1 MIFTYSDENI
11 SFLKNPT
18 KTSCKAYMK
27 DAPYWTIFHHICYH
41 NHPEP
46 TYIVHNNL
54 PIEAVDAKEWYKDY
68 VHVLPNKKTL
78 YSMSHYSLGEI
89 KELASRLH
97 VSTEGTKKDIY
108 ERIQNE
114 FKQMDALLMDDL

>member
-1 MIFTYSDENI
+1 MD
-11 SFLKNPT
+11 
-18 KTSCKAYMK
+18 
-27 DAPYWTIFHHICYH
+27 
-41 NHPEP
+41 
-46 TYIVHNNL
+46 
-54 PIEAVDAKEWYKDY
+54 AVDAKEWYKDY

-89 KELASRLH
+89 KELASRLN

-114 FKQMDALLMDDL
+114 FKQLDTLLMDEL